1 MSQKIA
7 DNIVTEVIGIIKFGI
22 LKFGCSD
29 PNPTLPHTIVANG
42 WQTVKFFADVGEAM
56 VNLPI
61 AEGKW

>member
-1 MSQKIA
+1 MAGLIKR
-7 DNIVTEVIGIIKFGI
+7 IGSRI
-22 LKFGCSD
+22 D

-42 WQTVKFFADVGEAM
+42 WQTVKFFADVGEAI